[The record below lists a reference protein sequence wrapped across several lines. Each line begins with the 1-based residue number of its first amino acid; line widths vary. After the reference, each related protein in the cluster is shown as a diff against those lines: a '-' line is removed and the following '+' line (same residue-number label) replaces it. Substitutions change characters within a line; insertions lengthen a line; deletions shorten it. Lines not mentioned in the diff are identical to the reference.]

1 MKKKV
6 AFISGSSKGIGL
18 AISKKL
24 NENNFH
30 VVLNSRKKVSKKNF
44 KQIKEYDYILGDVTQ
59 EKSVNRIYKNFKKK
73 NSRIDVLICNVGLS
87 SIKGKKL
94 TEAKRWK
101 MMFDQN
107 LMSAVNLINKFKLDL
122 IKNKTKVVFISSITS
137 LQHIQNAPIEYA
149 TIKAALNTYC
159 KLLSKELGS
168 QGVKC
173 NNIILGNVYFKGS
186 VWSKKS
192 SSVIKSTL
200 KSMITKKFITT
211 DEVADLVLYLI
222 SAKSSSMVGSNILLD
237 GGQVNN
243 LC

>member
-1 MKKKV
+1 MKSKI

-30 VVLNSRKKVSKKNF
+30 VVLNSRKKVSRKNF
-44 KQIKEYDYILGDVTQ
+44 TQIKGFDYILGDVTQ
-59 EKSVNRIYKNFKKK
+59 EKSVKKIYKNFKKK

-87 SIKGKKL
+87 SINGKKL
-94 TEAKRWK
+94 TEAQKWK
-101 MMFDQN
+101 KIFDQN

-137 LQHIQNAPIEYA
+137 LQYIKNAPIEYA
-149 TIKAALNTYC
+149 TIKAALNAYC
-159 KLLSKELGS
+159 KLLSKELGVH
-168 QGVKC
+168 GVKC

-186 VWSKKS
+186 IWSKKK

-222 SAKSSSMVGSNILLD
+222 SDKNSSMVGSNIVLD